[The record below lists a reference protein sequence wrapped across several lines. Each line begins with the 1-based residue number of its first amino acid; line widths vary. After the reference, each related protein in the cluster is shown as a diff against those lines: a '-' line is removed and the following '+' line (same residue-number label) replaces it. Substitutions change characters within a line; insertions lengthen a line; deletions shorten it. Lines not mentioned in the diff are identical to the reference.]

1 MLPRKPAAPERT
13 EIDPSPLDR
22 PLNRTYL
29 GVLAVEAI
37 VIVLLII
44 VGRMFS

>member
-1 MLPRKPAAPERT
+1 MLPPKPDAPART
-13 EIDPSPLDR
+13 EIEPSPLDR

-29 GVLAVEAI
+29 GVIAVEAI